1 MFFFTLE
8 IFLRYNIFGDYF
20 MEEKIKELIDEIRPF
35 LAGDGGDI
43 EFIRYEDH
51 YVYIKL
57 SGACK
62 NCLYQDGTISY
73 GIEALLKSK
82 IPEIEGVINVDL

>member
-1 MFFFTLE
+1 MT
-8 IFLRYNIFGDYF
+8 R
-20 MEEKIKELIDEIRPF
+20 MEEKVKALIEEIRPF
-35 LAGDGGDI
+35 LIQDGGDI
-43 EFIRYEDH
+43 EFLRIEDN

-57 SGACK
+57 TGACR

-73 GIEALLKSK
+73 GIEALLKDK